1 MKIGINLLPYN
12 ELGGIAIYIQHLLES
27 LGKLDYKNSFFIF
40 IGRNTLP
47 IFKFNYKNFYYIET
61 PIDSYRK
68 VKRVIYEQLFFP
80 FLLRKYKIDLLFN
93 PSVSGPIFWPGKK
106 ISTIHDCAYDIFKEF
121 DTFRSKTYFK
131 LMFYGSVKFFSKIIT
146 DSDFSKKEIVKFYK
160 VNSNKIEIVYA
171 ATPKLPTINDKFAED
186 TLNKFSIKKPYFF
199 YVGGWRPRKNLPGLI
214 EGFKLFQENNKSDWL
229 LVISGKKDRR
239 FLNLEK
245 NISKN
250 RLEKDVILTGTLS
263 PEEVVALYKKSK
275 ALTFP
280 SFYEGFGL
288 PILEAQSLGVPVL
301 TSNISS
307 MPEVAGKG
315 ALYVNPYDISD
326 IAKGMEKLA
335 ENNDLCHELIQKGFE
350 NIKRFS
356 WEESVKKI
364 LKIFYEG
371 SSSQ

>member
-1 MKIGINLLPYN
+1 
-12 ELGGIAIYIQHLLES
+12 
-27 LGKLDYKNSFFIF
+27 
-40 IGRNTLP
+40 
-47 IFKFNYKNFYYIET
+47 
-61 PIDSYRK
+61 
-68 VKRVIYEQLFFP
+68 
-80 FLLRKYKIDLLFN
+80 
-93 PSVSGPIFWPGKK
+93 
-106 ISTIHDCAYDIFKEF
+106 
-121 DTFRSKTYFK
+121 
-131 LMFYGSVKFFSKIIT
+131 
-146 DSDFSKKEIVKFYK
+146 
-160 VNSNKIEIVYA
+160 
-171 ATPKLPTINDKFAED
+171 
-186 TLNKFSIKKPYFF
+186 
-199 YVGGWRPRKNLPGLI
+199 
-214 EGFKLFQENNKSDWL
+214 
-229 LVISGKKDRR
+229 
-239 FLNLEK
+239 
-245 NISKN
+245 
-250 RLEKDVILTGTLS
+250 VILTGTLS